1 VGADAG
7 RVRRAGFTLI
17 ELLIVVGV
25 IGVLVAIA
33 IPTFQRFH
41 LRAKTSEAKTNLAAL
56 RTAEEA
62 YMGESGTYLATFAV
76 PGVIPGNTSE
86 VWPAGTPFDDLG
98 FRPEGSVYFQYLVSA
113 DNGGA
118 GTALIRY
125 TAEAAADLD
134 ADGLRSFWALVRP
147 VAGATTGLPGALPG
161 SACAATGTWNPA
173 TNAADL
179 LHTVGPCD
187 PSSGRSE
194 F

>member
-1 VGADAG
+1 
-7 RVRRAGFTLI
+7 VRRAGFTLI
-17 ELLIVVGV
+17 ELLMVVAL

-41 LRAKTSEAKTNLAAL
+41 HRAKSSEAKTNLSAL

-62 YMGESGTYLATFAV
+62 YMADTGTYLATFPV

-98 FRPEGSVYFQYLVSA
+98 FQPEGSVYFQYLVSA

-118 GTALIRY
+118 GMALARY
-125 TAEAAADLD
+125 TAEAASDLD
-134 ADGLRSFWALVRP
+134 GDGLWSFWALVRP
-147 VAGATTGLPGALPG
+147 VSGAVIGLPGVLPG
-161 SACAATGTWNPA
+161 STCAATGSWNPA
-173 TNAADL
+173 TNAPDL
-179 LHTVGPCD
+179 VHTVGPCD
-187 PSSGRSE
+187 GSSGRSE